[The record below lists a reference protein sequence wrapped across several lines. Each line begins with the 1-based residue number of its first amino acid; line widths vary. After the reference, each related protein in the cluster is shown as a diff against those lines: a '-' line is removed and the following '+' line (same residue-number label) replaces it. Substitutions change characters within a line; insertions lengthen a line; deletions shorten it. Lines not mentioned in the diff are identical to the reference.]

1 MHATIRTCPPE
12 SYNPGRGLPA
22 RLVTGAALPGSPLA
36 LPSLRPSVQDS
47 HLADVRTADG
57 VSVVAVVFLGGGM
70 DGLEMDIPLMVAEF
84 RFAKY
89 DDKPVAE
96 LEQEMRDG
104 QADRALKTTYVAYR
118 RTRRVIRGRQ
128 VYSLVT
134 RD

>member
-1 MHATIRTCPPE
+1 VV
-12 SYNPGRGLPA
+12 S
-22 RLVTGAALPGSPLA
+22 GAALPRSPLA
-36 LPSLRPSVQDS
+36 LPPLWAAVSYP
-47 HLADVRTADG
+47 HLAGVRASDG
-57 VSVVAVVFLGGGM
+57 LPLVAVVFLGGGM
-70 DGLEMDIPLMVAEF
+70 DGLEMDVPLNVHEF